1 MFRVHVK
8 TLATKCTRLHQV
20 KQVANQTFRNGP
32 RAVYSTSPGSDW
44 EYLQRSV
51 IPTDYFQDSLP
62 RLAVPKLEASCDNYL
77 ESQQVIL
84 TQKEWED
91 TQDRTIKFMA
101 EDGKYLQQQL
111 RKLDQ
116 RNKHTSYVSKPWFD
130 MYLKSRLPIVL
141 NFNPFMSFVD
151 DPKPEYRTQLLRS
164 TNMIISSL
172 RFLKSLS
179 ENILEPDVYHLKP
192 EQTKNEKFDN
202 FCRKMP
208 KRFAWH
214 GALLHSRKSAF
225 PLDMSQYGRLFNS
238 TRIPKEGK
246 DEFLTVPDARHML
259 VIRNGHFYVFDV
271 LNDED
276 HIKSPDKIM
285 AHIQYILQDNRPP
298 PEFPIG
304 YFTAENRDKWA
315 AYREQ
320 LLATGNGAALNKI
333 DTALFALCLDD
344 ENSVEPNDVTRRF
357 LHGDGMNRWFDKS
370 FSLIMTPDSR
380 ACVNFE
386 HAWGDGVAVMRYFN
400 EVFKD
405 STENPFVHP
414 STPIPDAG
422 SDGAVQRL
430 EFELDTTLKEG
441 VQNAKANFDA
451 LIGSLDLH
459 HLEYDTY
466 TKDFVKAKKI
476 SPDSLMQLA
485 IQMAYYRQNRKFVA
499 TYESCST
506 AAYKHGRTETL
517 RSATMATKKATEMIV
532 DRGNKESP
540 MDLYKALVDCSW
552 THGDLTKKAAMGQ
565 GFDRHL
571 FALRTLAEE
580 ENFFPHKIFTDPNYQ
595 KINHIILS
603 TSTLSSPAVVIGGFA
618 PVTPDGFGI
627 GYSIESNRIGFNVT
641 SYPPATN
648 VREFIDCLRVSLD
661 DLHDVM
667 MKTSP
672 RSSS

>member
-1 MFRVHVK
+1 MLRTSVK
-8 TLATKCTRLHQV
+8 SLASHCKRLHQA
-20 KQVANQTFRNGP
+20 KEFADQLLKTGS
-32 RAVYSTSPGSDW
+32 RAVYSTRSGSDW
-44 EYLQRSV
+44 EYLQRSIV
-51 IPTDYFQDSLP
+51 PTDYFQDSLP
-62 RLAVPKLEASCDNYL
+62 RLAIPKLEATCDNYL

-84 TQKEWED
+84 TPEEWED
-91 TQDRTIKFMA
+91 TREKTMKFME
-101 EDGKYLQQQL
+101 EDGKYLQQEL
-111 RKLDQ
+111 KKLDKA
-116 RNKHTSYVSKPWFD
+116 NKHTSYVSKPWFD

-172 RFLKSLS
+172 RFLKSLR

-192 EQTKNEKFDN
+192 EKTKNEKFDK
-202 FCRKMP
+202 FCRKVP
-208 KRFAWH
+208 RRFAWH
-214 GALLHSRKSAF
+214 GALLHSRQSAF

-246 DEFLTVPDARHML
+246 DEFLTDPDARHML
-259 VIRNGHFYVFDV
+259 VMRNGHFYVFDV
-271 LNDED
+271 LNNEG
-276 HIKSPDKIM
+276 HIESPEKIM
-285 AHIQYILQDNRPP
+285 GHIQYILQDNRPP
-298 PEFPIG
+298 PEYPLG

-315 AYREQ
+315 AYRDQ
-320 LLATGNGAALNKI
+320 LLAQGNGPTLNKI

-344 ENSVEPNDVTRRF
+344 KNSNDPNDITRQF

-386 HAWGDGVAVMRYFN
+386 HAWGDGVAVLRYFN

-405 STENPFVHP
+405 STENQFVHP
-414 STPIPDAG
+414 STAVPNVN
-422 SDGAVQRL
+422 SDSAVERL
-430 EFELDTTLKEG
+430 EFELDASLKEG
-441 VQNAKANFDA
+441 VQTAKANFDK
-451 LIGSLDLH
+451 LVGSLDLH
-459 HLEYDTY
+459 HLEYDNY

-476 SPDSLMQLA
+476 SPDSIMQLA

-517 RSATMATKKATEMIV
+517 RSATMDTKRATEMIV

-540 MDLYKALVDCSW
+540 DDLFDALVKCSK
-552 THGDLTKKAAMGQ
+552 THGELTKNAAMGK

-580 ENFFPHKIFTDPNYQ
+580 NNFFPHKIFEDPAYQ
-595 KINHIILS
+595 KLNHIILS
-603 TSTLSSPAVVIGGFA
+603 TSTLSSPAVIIGGFA
-618 PVTPDGFGI
+618 PVVPDGYGI
-627 GYSIESNRIGFNVT
+627 GYAIESNRIGFNVT

-648 VREFIDCLRVSLD
+648 VREFIDCLQISLN
-661 DLHDVM
+661 DLFDVM
-667 MKTSP
+667 NKASP